1 MTLADSI
8 HSQRL
13 RVLRDAERLGNVSE
27 ACRRHGM
34 SRTLF
39 YRLRQRFEQY
49 GADGVH
55 PKRVQ
60 AAVGRP
66 SPIPVQT
73 ERRVLALA
81 LAWPTCGPQWYSDQ
95 LAREGVAIAPT
106 TVWRLL
112 RRQQLGTR
120 RARLAVLERASATRG
135 LLTER
140 TVKPARHVAA
150 HAPGD
155 LLSLDTFYVGKLK
168 GVGKVWQITGCD
180 VASSFGW
187 ARLIVGEVTAAA
199 VLAFLREVVKP
210 GYRRAGWRLKRVLT
224 DNGKEFTDR
233 LFGSRVKRAS
243 GDHEFDQLCLALGI
257 EHRLTKPRSPQ
268 TNGMVE
274 RFNGRIA
281 EVLATHRF
289 DSAEDLETT
298 LLRYAWLYNHH
309 LPQKALG
316 HTTPIEVMKK
326 WYADKPEI
334 FISKPRNRPAPDN

>member
-1 MTLADSI
+1 MTLEDSI

-55 PKRVQ
+55 PKRAQ

-73 ERRVLALA
+73 ERRVIALA

-95 LAREGVAIAPT
+95 LAREGVTLAPT
-106 TVWRLL
+106 TIWRLL

-150 HAPGD
+150 QAPGD

-224 DNGKEFTDR
+224 DNGKEFKGVFAAGCDR
-233 LFGSRVKRAS
+233 WQIKVTR
-243 GDHEFDQLCLALGI
+243 
-257 EHRLTKPRSPQ
+257 TKPRHAW
-268 TNGMVE
+268 TNGFVE
-274 RFNGRIA
+274 RLQKTILHEHWRVAFRRQYFTGRQVLQASLDRFLQFYNYERTHRGYRLNGRTP
-281 EVLATHRF
+281 ATVF
-289 DSAEDLETT
+289 TGAV
-298 LLRYAWLYNHH
+298 A
-309 LPQKALG
+309 A
-316 HTTPIEVMKK
+316 
-326 WYADKPEI
+326 
-334 FISKPRNRPAPDN
+334 